1 VDSQFI
7 IGIDVGGTFTDVI
20 CVDKST
26 GDILS
31 AKVSSH
37 PGEQW
42 KGVLESLSRL
52 GIAAAEIDVFAHGT
66 TIATNTLLERKGA
79 RAAFLTTSGFRDTLE
94 IGKTRRLVGGL
105 FDTRFVRPKPLVG
118 RPYRIEVDERIDA
131 AGEILRPLHHADL
144 DHAIE
149 LIGEHEIEAV
159 AIGFVNSYINDQ
171 HEVEA
176 VQYLRSRLPDSV
188 LVFSS
193 TELTREKGEF
203 ERFST
208 VALNA
213 YLAPSLSY
221 YLDRLQA
228 HLADASFDAPINV
241 MSSNGGYMTIARA
254 RRAAIRT
261 FLSGPVGGVIGAQ
274 RLSAQSAIHDF
285 ITFDMGGTSTDV
297 ALCKGA
303 LPSVSY
309 DNLIEA
315 YPSRIAQLDIH
326 TIGAGGG
333 SIAHRGGDGGL
344 YVGPHS
350 AGANPGP
357 AAYQRGGTL
366 PTVTD
371 ANVLLGRLP
380 ASNTLGGNV
389 QLSHTA
395 ALRAFMGLTGSDDPS
410 EAVNMAHSV
419 LRIATLKMAGAVQ
432 EVTVHRGYDPRDFH
446 LVGFGGAG
454 PMHVFL
460 VAEELGVTRVLIPRS
475 PGHVSAY
482 GQILADAVHHFVHP
496 FAPTTLDV
504 VELRAGAKELRV
516 RAAAQFAEDGFST
529 DAIVVGITAET
540 RYRGQSF
547 TIEIPIRNDD
557 FRPETIASDFHAAHL
572 HKFGHRAL
580 ESTIEITAL
589 RATASIQRPFI
600 PEGPDLSDREAVPTK
615 TVPVYWNEWIPTP
628 IYTRNALA
636 TGTTVTGPA
645 IIEEDGAT
653 TVVPGGWIV
662 TRDAAG
668 HLDCIYSPAQTE
680 TRKAS

>member
-1 VDSQFI
+1 MDSHFI

-20 CVDKST
+20 CVEKST
-26 GDILS
+26 GEVRA

-37 PGEQW
+37 PGQQW

-79 RAAFLTTSGFRDTLE
+79 RVALLTTRGFRDTLE

-105 FDTRFVRPKPLVG
+105 FDTRFVRPKPLIS
-118 RPYRIEVDERIDA
+118 RPYRIEIDERIDA
-131 AGEILRPLHHADL
+131 NGAILRPLNLADL
-144 DHAIE
+144 DHAAEI
-149 LIGEHEIEAV
+149 IKRNKIEAV

-171 HEVEA
+171 HEAEA
-176 VQYLRSRLPDSV
+176 VNYLRIHLPDNI

-221 YLDRLQA
+221 YLDRLQT
-228 HLADASFDAPINV
+228 HLAEASFDAPINV
-241 MSSNGGYMTIARA
+241 MSSNGGYMTIDRA

-303 LPSVSY
+303 IPGVSY

-333 SIAHRGGDGGL
+333 SIAYRGADGGL
-344 YVGPHS
+344 YVGPRS

-380 ASNTLGGNV
+380 ARNTLGGNV
-389 QLSHTA
+389 HLSHAA
-395 ALRAFMGLTGSDDPS
+395 ALQAFNGLTGNSDPG
-410 EAVNMAHSV
+410 EAVKMAHSV

-460 VAEELGVTRVLIPRS
+460 VAEELGVTKVLIPRS

-482 GQILADAVHHFVHP
+482 GQILADAVHHLVHP
-496 FAPTTLDV
+496 FAPIALDPT
-504 VELRAGAKELRV
+504 ELRAGAEDLRV
-516 RAAAQFAEDGFST
+516 RAAAQFAEDGFDTS
-529 DAIVVGITAET
+529 AIVVSIAAET

-547 TIEIPIRNDD
+547 TIEIPIRGDD
-557 FRPETIASDFHAAHL
+557 FRLEAIAADFHAAHL
-572 HKFGHRAL
+572 HKFGHHAVG
-580 ESTIEITAL
+580 SAIEITAL
-589 RATASIQRPFI
+589 RATARIIRSSI
-600 PEGPDLSDREAVPTK
+600 PENLRLGGQKPTPTA
-615 TVPVYWNEWIPTP
+615 TVPVYWNDWVPTA
-628 IYTRNALA
+628 IYARETIASGA
-636 TGTTVTGPA
+636 KIIGPA
-645 IIEEDGAT
+645 IIEEYGAT

-662 TRDAAG
+662 TCDPAG
-668 HLDCIYSPAQTE
+668 HLDCLYSPPAE
-680 TRKAS
+680 ARKVS